1 MGVIALFFIALLM
14 PVLKHTNYQS
24 TKVPAVDLA
33 LIMQRMDIQPYR
45 FKVTLVFP
53 LQNMTFLSAVE
64 STGNRIHLVSA
75 NHSDFEFSTSTKPVV
90 ENTCQLVHVGSYLA
104 TGGGAKY

>member
-1 MGVIALFFIALLM
+1 
-14 PVLKHTNYQS
+14 
-24 TKVPAVDLA
+24 
-33 LIMQRMDIQPYR
+33 
-45 FKVTLVFP
+45 
-53 LQNMTFLSAVE
+53 MTFLSAVE
-64 STGNRIHLVSA
+64 STGNRINLVSA